1 MKGIHTP
8 NEFQA
13 EPKTSMKVG
22 CWKVSEQQVAGEATV
37 VNLSMTGD
45 ESDSGE
51 SFVSFCELNNFA
63 VLSTVF
69 THIRSS

>member
-1 MKGIHTP
+1 
-8 NEFQA
+8 
-13 EPKTSMKVG
+13 MKVG
-22 CWKVSEQQVAGEATV
+22 CWKVSEQQVAVDTTV
-37 VNLSMTGD
+37 VNLSTTGD